1 MQNPIYLF
9 STSSHPDTINI
20 NSLQITFFKPEIEF
34 EKYDYLIIT
43 SKQISTFLAQYDSN
57 LYKPL
62 KALCVSKKSALA
74 YEKIGGEVLQTGFGY
89 GDNLSEII
97 KSYPKMTK
105 WLYLRAEIVA
115 SSFANDCREEGCQ
128 IDEIVAYKSGC
139 SDAILDVEVEDNA
152 TLIFTSPSS
161 VECFLKGRKFKR
173 THKVVVIGKTTAAAL
188 PKEIFYHIAEETS
201 VESCVK
207 LALQI

>member
-1 MQNPIYLF
+1 MKNSIYLF
-9 STSSHPDTINI
+9 STSSHPDTIHI

-43 SKQISTFLAQYDSN
+43 SKQISIFLAQYDFN

-62 KALCVSKKSALA
+62 KALCVSKKSARA
-74 YEKIGGEVLQTGFGY
+74 YEKVGGEVLQTGFGY

-97 KSYPKMTK
+97 KSYPKTTK

-115 SSFANDCREEGCQ
+115 SSFANDCRKDGHDIE
-128 IDEIVAYKSGC
+128 EIVAYKSGC
-139 SDAILDVEVEDNA
+139 SDAILDVKVEDSA

-161 VECFLKGRKFKR
+161 VECFLSGHQLKP
-173 THKVVVIGKTTAAAL
+173 THKVVAIGKTTAAVL
-188 PKEIFYHIAEETS
+188 PKEIFYYISEETS

-207 LALQI
+207 LALGV